1 MKFGSQIFA
10 VLTIV
15 LLLTLLATMRPAYFS
30 NITFLGGILLLEI
43 VLASVWHYEKWFF
56 SILML
61 CFLWAGSSLPM
72 AGAASAARWVFLVVG
87 GCVGVI
93 KWGTHREQLRFH
105 PIHLVAFL
113 CVVVA
118 MVSGMVSTRAQL
130 SLLKS
135 SSLFLLFL
143 YVSAGARVAGAG
155 RKDAFFRGL
164 VTACEA
170 LSFSCGLSYVVL
182 RFPLFGNPNSLGA
195 IMGVAVVPI
204 LSWGF
209 LIADSRHIRHRRTV
223 ALCIAVYLLASSAS
237 RAGLLASAVA
247 LTVMCLALRRGDL
260 LFKGTLVLVFLVT
273 AVGALQPSSLD
284 SLVSLFTEQLVYKG
298 KMEQGLLGSRKSPW
312 QETMS
317 VIRESPWFGSGFGT
331 DRMPTQVI
339 PDSAFRTVEGVG
351 REHGSSYMAL
361 LQYVGLLGA
370 VPFAILLLFVVSQI
384 IRTCAWMRRS
394 GNPHNYAIPL
404 AMVCLAG
411 LLHAAFEDWLFAT
424 GYYLNLFFWTL
435 TFLLS
440 DLLPHRSANV

>member
-1 MKFGSQIFA
+1 MKSWLQIFGA
-10 VLTIV
+10 FIIAF
-15 LLLTLLATMRPAYFS
+15 LLAILATMRPAYFS

-56 SILML
+56 LILML

-72 AGAASAARWVFLVVG
+72 AGVASPSRWVFLVVG
-87 GCVGVI
+87 GSVGVI
-93 KWGTHREQLRFH
+93 RWGAHREQLRFH
-105 PIHLVAFL
+105 PIHIVAFL

-118 MVSGMVSTRAQL
+118 LVSGTVSTRAQA

-135 SSLFLLFL
+135 ASLFLLFL
-143 YVSAGARVAGAG
+143 YVSAGARVAGAC

-170 LSFSCGLSYVVL
+170 LSFFCGLSYVVL
-182 RFPLFGNPNSLGA
+182 RSAPFGNPNSLGA

-209 LIADSRHIRHRRTV
+209 LIADSGQTRHRRTV
-223 ALCIAVYLLASSAS
+223 ALCIAVYLLTLSAS

-260 LFKGTLVLVFLVT
+260 LLKGTLVLAFLVT
-273 AVGALQPSSLD
+273 AVGALQPSRLD
-284 SLVSLFTEQLVYKG
+284 SLVSLFTEQLLYKG

-331 DRMPTQVI
+331 DRMPGQVV

-351 REHGSSYMAL
+351 REHGSSYLAL
-361 LQYVGLLGA
+361 LQYVGVLGA
-370 VPFAILLLFVVSQI
+370 APFAIRFLLVVSQI
-384 IRTCAWMRRS
+384 ILTCTWMLRS
-394 GNPHNYAIPL
+394 RNPYNYAIPL

-411 LLHAAFEDWLFAT
+411 LLHAAFEDWLFAP
-424 GYYLNLFFWTL
+424 GYYLSLFFWTL
-435 TFLLS
+435 
-440 DLLPHRSANV
+440 